1 MPEGFEQIL
10 KDDEFR
16 DLIRFVL
23 EAPVGKQ

>member
-1 MPEGFEQIL
+1 MPEGFDQLL

-16 DLIRFVL
+16 DLIRYVL